1 MILGH
6 GKHIGDTV
14 CSVVETFHINNMI
27 VGRRSIADVKRLLVG
42 STSRY
47 VVENATCNV
56 AVVKQPTGGSFDLWS
71 LLNFQGERLHKG
83 S

>member
-6 GKHIGDTV
+6 GKHVGDIV
-14 CSVVETFHINNMI
+14 CSVVETFHVNHVI

-47 VVENATCNV
+47 VVENAPCNV
-56 AVVKQPTGGSFDLWS
+56 AVVKLPHEG
-71 LLNFQGERLHKG
+71 
-83 S
+83 